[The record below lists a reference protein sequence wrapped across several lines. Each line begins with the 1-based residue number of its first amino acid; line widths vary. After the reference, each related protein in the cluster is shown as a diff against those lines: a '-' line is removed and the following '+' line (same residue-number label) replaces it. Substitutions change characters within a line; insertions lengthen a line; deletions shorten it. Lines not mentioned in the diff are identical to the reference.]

1 MNKCLSYCQTDISY
15 FSHQYADFILVTA
28 HPAYMHR
35 ELRMFWHSL
44 WHNCYCYWTLFN
56 PLTQNVHKTWSYDIS
71 YHNSWYRSRKIKE
84 DSSTEREKS
93 LLQFEPIFIT
103 VQCTSR
109 SQDFFLNENDQE
121 IFKLATLL
129 MIENPLFLM
138 QIGNVWPKNHIFF
151 IYFLFVMHY
160 TCFGSAIKRN

>member
-1 MNKCLSYCQTDISY
+1 MWTAYITSGKRRVPYGRGPGHTCKGPESSRALDAPSCYLSLI
-15 FSHQYADFILVTA
+15 
-28 HPAYMHR
+28 
-35 ELRMFWHSL
+35 
-44 WHNCYCYWTLFN
+44 

-93 LLQFEPIFIT
+93 PLQFEPIFIT

-109 SQDFFLNENDQE
+109 SQDFFLMKNYQE

-138 QIGNVWPKNHIFF
+138 QIGNVWPKFFFIFF
-151 IYFLFVMHY
+151 FFFFFFICNALYLFWKCH
-160 TCFGSAIKRN
+160 